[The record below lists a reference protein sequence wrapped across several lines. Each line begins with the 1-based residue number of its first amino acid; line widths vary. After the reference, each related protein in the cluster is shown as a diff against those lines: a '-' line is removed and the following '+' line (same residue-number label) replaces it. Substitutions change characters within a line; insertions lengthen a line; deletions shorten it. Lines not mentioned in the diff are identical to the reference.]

1 MDRQKYLVANVKG
14 DNVKLVDPH
23 SEISLEVTEAVNA
36 VIVQHI
42 HTNLD
47 AVKCA
52 IPKYEC
58 LISPVVSFHVHDGG
72 LGEVGTLKF
81 IAKIPHCL
89 QKKTH
94 DFSLV
99 KVRCGNIFNSK
110 SMKEIPRGDP
120 ETSQIP
126 CYKIEENDITLYTN
140 KFSDTVCTSEE
151 QICHKSLVI
160 LPFGSLSHD
169 EHEKNTFA
177 KVKVCLGSFLYN
189 LPENRLVGTLLIN

>member
-1 MDRQKYLVANVKG
+1 MDGQKYLVASVKG
-14 DNVKLVDPH
+14 DNVKLVDPL
-23 SEISLEVTEAVNA
+23 SEISLKVTEAVKA
-36 VIVQHI
+36 VMVQHI

-58 LISPVVSFHVHDGG
+58 LISPVVSFHIHDGG
-72 LGEVGTLKF
+72 LGEVGALKF
-81 IAKIPHCL
+81 IATIPHCL
-89 QKKTH
+89 QRNKH

-126 CYKIEENDITLYTN
+126 CYKIEEKYITLYTN
-140 KFSDTVCTSEE
+140 KFSDTACTSEE

-177 KVKVCLGSFLYN
+177 KVKVCLGSYLYN
-189 LPENRLVGTLLIN
+189 LPENRLVGTLFI

>member
-1 MDRQKYLVANVKG
+1 MDKQQYSVANVKG
-14 DNVKLVDPH
+14 DKVKLVDPL
-23 SEISLEVTEAVNA
+23 SEISLEVTEAVKS

-47 AVKCA
+47 VVNCA

-58 LISPVVSFHVHDGG
+58 LISPVVSFHIHDGG
-72 LGEVGTLKF
+72 LGEVGALKF
-81 IAKIPHCL
+81 IATIPHCL
-89 QKKTH
+89 QRKNH

-126 CYKIEENDITLYTN
+126 CYKIEEKYITLYTN
-140 KFSDTVCTSEE
+140 KFSDTACTSEE

-177 KVKVCLGSFLYN
+177 KVKVCLGSYLYN
-189 LPENRLVGTLLIN
+189 LPENSLVGTLFI